1 MTYYFPFADG
11 LHHVW
16 QGRRSRGRRYRSARR
31 YHEIMLCFS
40 NDENLCVIRRN
51 DLALIARLTLS
62 GDRQRSYSLAMF
74 AAQRSF
80 LRQWMKII

>member
-1 MTYYFPFADG
+1 
-11 LHHVW
+11 
-16 QGRRSRGRRYRSARR
+16 
-31 YHEIMLCFS
+31 MLCFS

-74 AAQRSF
+74 AVQRSF